1 MRPASEIIDQLLT
14 SFDLCFK
21 ILVDM
26 DLGLNESHDPV
37 WNNCNSIVYSNI
49 ISLVMWHKSLSL
61 IYFFI
66 NKILI

>member
-37 WNNCNSIVYSNI
+37 
-49 ISLVMWHKSLSL
+49 
-61 IYFFI
+61 
-66 NKILI
+66 